1 MYHDKKNYTAPENYN
16 ITQEIEKHA
25 SDKLALIYQNELGVT
40 DKITYNQ
47 LIQRSNKLANGLNHI
62 GLQKGDRVLV
72 GTPRLIDTYI
82 IYLGCLKA
90 GLVIIPSSELLRA
103 KDIAYRLNHSE
114 AKAVI
119 SYTDF
124 TKEIEA
130 IEEELPHLDHKIAFG
145 GVHTGWRDLNEIMDS
160 ASEEFTGH
168 VTTRDDL
175 AFLAYT
181 SGTTGN
187 PKGVA
192 HTHSWGYA
200 HIRIAAKEWL
210 NIREEDIV
218 WATAAPG
225 WQKWVWT
232 PFLSVLGSGATG
244 FCYQG
249 RFSPEK
255 YLELLQE
262 QKVNVLCC
270 TPTEYRMI
278 AKMEGLN
285 TYELSSLRSAVSA
298 GEALNREVIDVFKNT
313 FNIQIR
319 NGYGQT
325 ESTLLIGTLLNDEHR
340 PGSMGKP
347 IITGTVEIVNEDGV
361 QVGAGEIG
369 NIAIHKELPALFNM
383 YYKDPDKTNRSYRGD
398 YFITGDR
405 ARKDEEGFYWFHG
418 RSDDVIISSGYTI
431 GPFEI
436 EDALMKHPAVLEC
449 AAVASPDDI
458 RGNVVKAF
466 IVLQKGVEESAELIK
481 ELQNFVKQITAPYKY
496 PRIIEFV
503 EHLPKTD
510 SGKIRRVVL
519 RDRENGISLKDKANI

>member
-1 MYHDKKNYTAPENYN
+1 MYDYKKKFTAPENYN

-25 SDKLALIYQNELGVT
+25 SDKLALLYKNDDGLTES
-40 DKITYNQ
+40 ITYNQ
-47 LIQRSNKLANGLNHI
+47 LIKKSNKLANGLYKL
-62 GLQKGDRVLV
+62 GLEKGDRVLIV
-72 GTPRLIDTYI
+72 TPRLIDSYI
-82 IYLGCLKA
+82 IYMACLKA

-103 KDIAYRLNHSE
+103 KDIAYRLNHSK

-119 SYTDF
+119 SYADF
-124 TKEIEA
+124 TNEIDA
-130 IEEELPHLDHKIAFG
+130 IDGELPYLHYKMTFG
-145 GVHTGWRDLNEIMDS
+145 GEKEGWMNLDEVRDS
-160 ASEEFTGH
+160 ASEDFNHLT
-168 VTTRDDL
+168 TTRDDL

-210 NIREEDIV
+210 TIREDDTV

-232 PFLSVLGSGATG
+232 PFLSILGSGATG
-244 FCYQG
+244 FVYQG
-249 RFSPEK
+249 KFSAEK
-255 YLELLQE
+255 YLMLLQE
-262 QKVNVLCC
+262 QKINVLCC
-270 TPTEYRMI
+270 TPTEYRMMV
-278 AKMEGLN
+278 KTEGLHQ
-285 TYELSSLRSAVSA
+285 YDLSDLRSAVSA

-319 NGYGQT
+319 DGYGQT
-325 ESTLLIGTLLNDEHR
+325 ESTLLIGTLQGAEHR
-340 PGSMGKP
+340 IGSMGKP
-347 IITGTVEIVNEDGV
+347 IINGTVEIVDDEGIPV
-361 QVGAGEIG
+361 KTGEIG
-369 NIAIHKELPALFNM
+369 NIAIHKELPALFKM
-383 YYKDPDKTNRSYRGD
+383 YYKDPEKTNSSYIGE
-398 YFITGDR
+398 YFLTGDR
-405 ARKDEEGFYWFHG
+405 ASKDEEGFYWFQG

-436 EDALMKHPAVLEC
+436 EDALMKHPAVVEC
-449 AAVASPDDI
+449 AAVASPDEI

-466 IVLQKGVEESAELIK
+466 IVLRNGVEGSTELTK
-481 ELQNFVKQITAPYKY
+481 ELQDFVKQITAPYKY
-496 PRIIEFV
+496 PRLIEFV

-519 RDRENGISLKDKANI
+519 RSLENESIAPGN